1 VFDLPTSKPR
11 YWFVQN
17 QGVLVCSK
25 PRYWF
30 VQNRLHTYMVC
41 SYAYSQTGPKNVT
54 ELQGCPSFLG
64 PSKICLYTFLHICT
78 YIRYIKYMHRYNK
91 RVSLFTLKRQVW
103 NCHTLYAHYL
113 LFCITSTRDLN
124 SKPIHKL
131 RYIHYE
137 YVGQKVLSQHLA
149 TVLKAHTLDS
159 FYMFNSILDLLFPP
173 PNQ

>member
-103 NCHTLYAHYL
+103 NCHTLCAHYL
-113 LFCITSTRDLN
+113 LYHIHAGSEFKANTYVEVHTLWICWSKSLEPTSGN
-124 SKPIHKL
+124 CVKSSH
-131 RYIHYE
+131 
-137 YVGQKVLSQHLA
+137 VGQ
-149 TVLKAHTLDS
+149 
-159 FYMFNSILDLLFPP
+159 LLYV
-173 PNQ
+173 